1 MIFVATEEEINGS
14 KPFPLTVI
22 DWVSKNLTRVCRSS
36 LAAEAQTMATAV
48 DQLEWSKTMF
58 VLMLWPNQQPNN
70 EEIIKWLGEP
80 PIITDARALF
90 DASTSLSPGAKL
102 AERRTAI
109 EIQISVERM
118 QAAGGVLRWCSS
130 HQQLADGI
138 TKALVRTKLAYKL
151 QRGVHCLR
159 YDPEYTASKKVNNE
173 DKDLEQDAL
182 NKAAEEYEVQRRVN
196 KGIYTIADMETEDKE
211 ECKICQLRGCSL
223 HVKEGRRYCSKRHYH
238 AAQGQAAKVAKKA
251 FFAGCCFV
259 FGYYAGRRA
268 GWRDGVAVGRA
279 LQETEMKE
287 NEKEKDEKSIQAD
300 SEDEPEGEEQ
310 RRARYANSE
319 MYEVSDPEEWMQ
331 LHHGEGGSETE
342 DEGREQEGRDEMILD
357 GAPGRPMTSMRF
369 LPAQLRY
376 LAAGGHYVFSDEE
389 VQTIRE
395 GFARDY
401 IRPSFEEVFTP

>member
-1 MIFVATEEEINGS
+1 MTFDLEKYIHQLKPLSIEKSRKATPGEKATPKEQSQLRGLLGGLAWPANQTQPHLAASVSLAQASSANATVGEMLEVNKVLRFAKESSTIPLKIRGHTRPDGSLQGGWLIFVATEKEINGS

-22 DWVSKNLTRVCRSS
+22 DWASKKLTRVCRSS

-58 VLMLWPNQQPNN
+58 VLMFWPNQQPNN
-70 EEIIKWLGEP
+70 EEIIKWLGES

-138 TKALVRTKLAYKL
+138 TKASVRTKLAYKL

-159 YDPEYTASKKVNNE
+159 YDPEYTASKKVKSE

-196 KGIYTIADMETEDKE
+196 KGIYTIADMETEEKE

-251 FFAGCCFV
+251 FFVLRWMLFCFRLL
-259 FGYYAGRRA
+259 RRSTS
-268 GWRDGVAVGRA
+268 W
-279 LQETEMKE
+279 M
-287 NEKEKDEKSIQAD
+287 
-300 SEDEPEGEEQ
+300 
-310 RRARYANSE
+310 ARWCRCWS
-319 MYEVSDPEEWMQ
+319 STTR
-331 LHHGEGGSETE
+331 S
-342 DEGREQEGRDEMILD
+342 
-357 GAPGRPMTSMRF
+357 
-369 LPAQLRY
+369 
-376 LAAGGHYVFSDEE
+376 
-389 VQTIRE
+389 
-395 GFARDY
+395 
-401 IRPSFEEVFTP
+401 